1 MLNITVPNININY
14 IFRKQIETLI
24 QIYGEEEQIYLILK
38 QTDNTILNITKTNKD
53 FKYYTNVDIYLGT
66 LKHAFLFLLITQ
78 YPNISKDL
86 LIFLANKTL
95 KQYTKQELIQLLDV
109 TNESYNKFQIGQ
121 TSFNNK
127 YTKEIISK
135 KLNFNIQEF
144 DITLNTF
151 KKVV

>member
-38 QTDNTILNITKTNKD
+38 QTDNTILNITKTNTD

>member
-66 LKHAFLFLLITQ
+66 LKHAFLFLLTAQ

>member
-95 KQYTKQELIQLLDV
+95 KQYTKQELIQLLDLF
-109 TNESYNKFQIGQ
+109 YQ
-121 TSFNNK
+121 NK
-127 YTKEIISK
+127 YK
-135 KLNFNIQEF
+135 
-144 DITLNTF
+144 
-151 KKVV
+151 

>member
-127 YTKEIISK
+127 YTKQIISK

>member
-127 YTKEIISK
+127 YTKELISK

>member
-121 TSFNNK
+121 TSFNKK

>member
-1 MLNITVPNININY
+1 MEDTLNEFVSFFNY
-14 IFRKQIETLI
+14 SKAEIIKNEYSSNR
-24 QIYGEEEQIYLILK
+24 
-38 QTDNTILNITKTNKD
+38 
-53 FKYYTNVDIYLGT
+53 
-66 LKHAFLFLLITQ
+66 FL
-78 YPNISKDL
+78 Y
-86 LIFLANKTL
+86 
-95 KQYTKQELIQLLDV
+95 QYTKQELIQLLDV

>member
-109 TNESYNKFQIGQ
+109 TNESYSKFQIGQ

>member
-53 FKYYTNVDIYLGT
+53 FKYYTNVDIYLGS

-127 YTKEIISK
+127 YTKELISK

>member
-1 MLNITVPNININY
+1 MLNITIPNINTNY